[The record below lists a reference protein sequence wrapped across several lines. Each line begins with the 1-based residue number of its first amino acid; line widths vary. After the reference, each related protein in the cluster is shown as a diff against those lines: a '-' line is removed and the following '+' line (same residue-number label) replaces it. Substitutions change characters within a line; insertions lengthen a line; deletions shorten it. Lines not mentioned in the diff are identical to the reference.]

1 MTRGD
6 LFRAIAGID
15 DCFIAEAIRYDPPS
29 ASGSSERIV
38 HLNKKKIISFAL
50 AAVLMLSLGIA
61 AYATYNAIST
71 PQAAEKVAQEQLARW
86 RELGILPPDAIFEG
100 EADQIVEIEGYPG
113 GAAWYGRFF
122 PHSFDVRW
130 YSGERKYRCNV
141 NIDTLDGK
149 ILYANFYA
157 FPDEDAIPT
166 GEIELTVG
174 PDGETK
180 TFYYYDNFDDLFGAS
195 QTVDDFCS
203 ALAAYW
209 GFDGYRLADE
219 GDPIYTEE
227 YVSCFGAVDGSTRL
241 LDVPWDNSG
250 HNFLAVFFDGD
261 AEQAPM
267 YLDLMQ
273 YPGYIGMDVGIH
285 HPVG

>member
-1 MTRGD
+1 MNAMRLLRAMDGIHEEDVIMAGKQYFNSTRKVPI
-6 LFRAIAGID
+6 RAKRLVA
-15 DCFIAEAIRYDPPS
+15 FAI
-29 ASGSSERIV
+29 
-38 HLNKKKIISFAL
+38 

-273 YPGYIGMDVGIH
+273 YPGYVGMDVGIH

>member
-1 MTRGD
+1 MDGIHEEDVIMAGKQYFNSTRKVPI
-6 LFRAIAGID
+6 RAKRLVA
-15 DCFIAEAIRYDPPS
+15 FAI
-29 ASGSSERIV
+29 
-38 HLNKKKIISFAL
+38 